1 MRSHQTD
8 VLQGEVMP
16 VVDTAAL
23 LHWPI
28 ERLRGCI
35 AAYSQLQ
42 ELERLSPPRV
52 MLVEAAGLEWRTEP
66 VALAQEAAAKTGDL
80 ARLSQVDLE
89 VLALTIATGEVLH
102 TDDYSLQNVCRAQGL
117 SFAAVSNKS
126 SKEQWRWQL
135 RCTGCKAKVPVTSK
149 EPRDC
154 DICGSPML
162 VKRAR

>member
-1 MRSHQTD
+1 
-8 VLQGEVMP
+8 MP

-52 MLVEAAGLEWRTEP
+52 MLVEAAGIEWRTEP
-66 VALAQEAAAKTGDL
+66 VALAQEAATKTGDL
-80 ARLSQVDLE
+80 ARLSPVDLE
-89 VLALTIATGEVLH
+89 VLALTMASGEVLY

-117 SFAAVSNKS
+117 SFEAVSNKT

-135 RCTGCKAKVPVTSK
+135 RCTGCKARVPVTSK